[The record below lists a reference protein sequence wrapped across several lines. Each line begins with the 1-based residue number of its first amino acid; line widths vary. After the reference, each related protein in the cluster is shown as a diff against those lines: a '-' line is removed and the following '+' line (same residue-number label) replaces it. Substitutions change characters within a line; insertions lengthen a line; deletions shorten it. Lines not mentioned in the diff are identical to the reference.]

1 MAKPARPFVG
11 LFAGVAAG
19 LVAAAAMAAFQS
31 QAGKLL
37 PEDDSGE
44 DPSTVQAADVV
55 SKAVTGHK
63 VPEAAREASGQM
75 VHFVVGAVMGGIYGV
90 LTEYRPEASA
100 GFGSAYG
107 IATSTLLDEAAVPA
121 LDLGPAPDEA
131 PVESHIYGV
140 ASHLV
145 FGIVLE
151 GVRRLIAGKR

>member
-1 MAKPARPFVG
+1 V
-11 LFAGVAAG
+11 
-19 LVAAAAMAAFQS
+19 
-31 QAGKLL
+31 
-37 PEDDSGE
+37 PEPYRKASGE
-44 DPSTVQAADVV
+44 
-55 SKAVTGHK
+55 
-63 VPEAAREASGQM
+63 M

-100 GFGSAYG
+100 GFGSAFG

-121 LDLGPAPDEA
+121 LDLGPSLDEA

-151 GVRRLIAGKR
+151 GARRLIGGRR